1 MLQPVSSEALSAET
15 HVWCRVLETDMSS
28 VQKDEEDEDDDLLLR
43 IDTNAPFYSIFSCFC
58 ICLFASSFIIHP
70 IPSVVR

>member
-28 VQKDEEDEDDDLLLR
+28 VQKDEDDDLLFR
-43 IDTNAPFYSIFSCFC
+43 IDTNAPFY
-58 ICLFASSFIIHP
+58 L
-70 IPSVVR
+70 

>member
-43 IDTNAPFYSIFSCFC
+43 IDTNAPFY
-58 ICLFASSFIIHP
+58 LNNALQPAVKAS
-70 IPSVVR
+70 R

>member
-28 VQKDEEDEDDDLLLR
+28 VQKDEEDDDLLFR
-43 IDTNAPFYSIFSCFC
+43 IDTNAPFYLNNQLQPAVKLLVSCYLNFV
-58 ICLFASSFIIHP
+58 IGHMI
-70 IPSVVR
+70 

>member
-28 VQKDEEDEDDDLLLR
+28 VQKDEEDDDLLLC
-43 IDTNAPFYSIFSCFC
+43 IDTNAPQQLATCREATC
-58 ICLFASSFIIHP
+58 ELFMKLCHWSYE
-70 IPSVVR
+70 